1 MNNQIET
8 AQCCSDNISQIS
20 VTISDFSD
28 EILLNILRFIPSHD
42 LILNV
47 SRVCRKLRTLCLD
60 KSLRVHVHLHK
71 EYTAN
76 DDAVKQ
82 LLKVISAD
90 IQTLNLN
97 GCYWLAGSTV
107 DQVTRCKSL
116 VSLDLSGCRLTSVRL
131 SHLLSCLSSLKSLA
145 LDVGPGFDLHQL
157 SAEGKSALARLQELK
172 QTLLTPS
179 YGVVPCCS
187 ALRRLHLYLEASEVW
202 REAGGCA
209 QLMVGQS
216 SVPHYQNLRW
226 FSARLAP
233 GEVNRTLL
241 ALYLAVFSMR
251 VPEGLTGLVL
261 SVPGPAPPRPVAMTA
276 LMESMASTVG
286 NTVSALQL
294 PRTWLDGAILGRV
307 LAHGCPAYLNVSRCS
322 SPGFNPLH
330 VLLSAGR
337 NLTPLRSLNLRGCG
351 RGPLSESCGKGDEE
365 MDTDSVKALAEC
377 CPHLNHLNLSATH
390 YHHNLSMGQDGHL
403 CGTLGRLTGLC
414 SLALPVCAL
423 AQSPPTQINNQDSNT
438 DLASRSLLLGLK
450 KTTRIGV
457 PTYRP
462 TSEIAV
468 GQGEERTD
476 RGLCI
481 QPLLQGCPYLVEL
494 ELIGAGFSSAM
505 PRNEPAI
512 RKDPAACSW
521 SYSVGDGE
529 LAALGGM
536 KFLRKLT
543 LAHLP
548 GVLKGTG
555 LIELLQGC
563 KDLHS
568 LSLANL
574 GSLKTMNYTQALLE
588 ALSYC
593 TQLRD
598 LRLEQPYFNANA
610 AFFEALSQCGQLRR
624 LCLVSRHGTFQ
635 PAAVTAFM
643 QSCSDVIMCHMF
655 MGGTLVAC
663 KTLQKTLLDS
673 FSVSRPALSVV
684 IYPLLHEDLAHVIRG
699 MPLCH
704 LDEMTLFKSHV
715 AEEPMRR

>member
-1 MNNQIET
+1 MDNQIET
-8 AQCCSDNISQIS
+8 ALCCLDSISQAS

-42 LILNV
+42 LMLSV
-47 SRVCRKLRTLCLD
+47 SQVCRKLRTLCLD
-60 KSLRVHVHLHK
+60 KSLRAHIHLHK

-82 LLKVISAD
+82 LLKNIYGD
-90 IQTLNLN
+90 IQTLNLS

-131 SHLLSCLSSLKSLA
+131 SHLLTSLRCLRSLA

-187 ALRRLHLYLEASEVW
+187 TLRHLHLYLEASEGW
-202 REAGGCA
+202 REAGDRV

-261 SVPGPAPPRPVAMTA
+261 FVPGPAPPRPVAMTA

-286 NTVSALQL
+286 NTVTALQL
-294 PRTWLDGAILGRV
+294 PRTWLDGATLGRV
-307 LAHGCPAYLNVSRCS
+307 LAHGCPEYLNVSRCS

-337 NLTPLRSLNLRGCG
+337 DLTPLRSLNMRGCG
-351 RGPLSESCGKGDEE
+351 RGPLAESCGKGEEE
-365 MDTDSVKALAEC
+365 MDAESVKALTEC
-377 CPHLNHLNLSATH
+377 SPHLIHLNLSATH
-390 YHHNLSMGQDGHL
+390 YHHALPAGQDGHL
-403 CGTLGRLTGLC
+403 CGALGRLNALR

-423 AQSPPTQINNQDSNT
+423 AQSPPAPVNIQD
-438 DLASRSLLLGLK
+438 SRSLLLGLK
-450 KTTRIGV
+450 KSSRIGV

-462 TSEIAV
+462 ATEV
-468 GQGEERTD
+468 TMVQGEEQQD

-481 QPLLQGCPYLVEL
+481 QPLLQGCPHLVEL

-512 RKDPAACSW
+512 RKDPAACPW
-521 SYSVGDGE
+521 SYNVGDGE

-555 LIELLQGC
+555 LIELVQGC
-563 KDLHS
+563 KDLRS

-610 AFFEALSQCGQLRR
+610 AFFEALSHCHQLQR

-635 PAAVTAFM
+635 TAAVAAFM
-643 QSCSDVIMCHMF
+643 QSCANVIMCHMF

-673 FSVSRPALSVV
+673 FSISHPALSVV
-684 IYPLLHEDLAHVIRG
+684 IYPLLHEDLANVIRG

-704 LDEMTLFKSHV
+704 LDEITLFKSRV
-715 AEEPMRR
+715 AEEPMKQ

>member
-1 MNNQIET
+1 MGTKSWKSYLCI
-8 AQCCSDNISQIS
+8 ASYSQ
-20 VTISDFSD
+20 
-28 EILLNILRFIPSHD
+28 
-42 LILNV
+42 
-47 SRVCRKLRTLCLD
+47 
-60 KSLRVHVHLHK
+60 
-71 EYTAN
+71 AN

-82 LLKVISAD
+82 LLKNLSSD
-90 IQTLNLN
+90 IQTLNLS
-97 GCYWLAGSTV
+97 GCYWLSGSMV
-107 DQVTRCKSL
+107 DQVTRCKAL

-131 SHLLSCLSSLKSLA
+131 SHLLTSLHSLRSLA

-187 ALRRLHLYLEASEVW
+187 ALRRLHLYLEASEGW

-216 SVPHYQNLRW
+216 SVPHYQNLHW

-233 GEVNRTLL
+233 DEVNRTLL

-261 SVPGPAPPRPVAMTA
+261 FVPGPAPPRPVAITA
-276 LMESMASTVG
+276 LMESMTSTVG

-307 LAHGCPAYLNVSRCS
+307 LAHGCPSYLNVSRCS

-337 NLTPLRSLNLRGCG
+337 DLQPLKSLNLRGCG
-351 RGPLSESCGKGDEE
+351 RGPLAESCGKGEEE
-365 MDTDSVKALAEC
+365 MDAESVKALTEC
-377 CPHLNHLNLSATH
+377 CPHLIHLNLSATH
-390 YHHNLSMGQDGHL
+390 YHHALPAGKDGHL
-403 CGTLGRLTGLC
+403 CGALGRLATLC

-423 AQSPPTQINNQDSNT
+423 AQSPPAPVNIQDSNT
-438 DLASRSLLLGLK
+438 DHSSRSLLLGLK
-450 KTTRIGV
+450 KSSRIGV

-462 TSEIAV
+462 ATEV
-468 GQGEERTD
+468 TMGQGEEWQD

-481 QPLLQGCPYLVEL
+481 QPLLQGCPHLVEL
-494 ELIGAGFSSAM
+494 ELIGAGFSSAL

-512 RKDPAACSW
+512 RKDPAACPW
-521 SYSVGDGE
+521 SYNVGDGK

-555 LIELLQGC
+555 LIELVQGC
-563 KDLHS
+563 KDLCS

-598 LRLEQPYFNANA
+598 LR
-610 AFFEALSQCGQLRR
+610 
-624 LCLVSRHGTFQ
+624 
-635 PAAVTAFM
+635 
-643 QSCSDVIMCHMF
+643 
-655 MGGTLVAC
+655 
-663 KTLQKTLLDS
+663 
-673 FSVSRPALSVV
+673 
-684 IYPLLHEDLAHVIRG
+684 
-699 MPLCH
+699 
-704 LDEMTLFKSHV
+704 
-715 AEEPMRR
+715 

>member
-1 MNNQIET
+1 MDNQIET
-8 AQCCSDNISQIS
+8 ALCCSDSISQTS
-20 VTISDFSD
+20 VSISDFSD

-42 LILNV
+42 LMLNV
-47 SRVCRKLRTLCLD
+47 SQVCQKLQTLCLD
-60 KSLRVHVHLHK
+60 KSLRAHVHLHK

-76 DDAVKQ
+76 DDAVKR
-82 LLKVISAD
+82 LLKNFSSD
-90 IQTLNLN
+90 IQTLNLS

-107 DQVTRCKSL
+107 DQVSRCKAL

-131 SHLLSCLSSLKSLA
+131 SHLLTSLRSLRSLA
-145 LDVGPGFDLHQL
+145 LDVGPGFDLHQM
-157 SAEGKSALARLQELK
+157 SAEGKAALARLQELK

-187 ALRRLHLYLEASEVW
+187 ALRRLHLYLESSEGW

-251 VPEGLTGLVL
+251 VPEGLMGLVL

-307 LAHGCPAYLNVSRCS
+307 LAHGCPTYLNVSRCS

-337 NLTPLRSLNLRGCG
+337 DLTPLQSLNLRGCG
-351 RGPLSESCGKGDEE
+351 RGPLAESCGKGEEE
-365 MDTDSVKALAEC
+365 MDAESLKSLTEC
-377 CPHLNHLNLSATH
+377 CPHLIHLNLSATH
-390 YHHNLSMGQDGHL
+390 YHHALPAGQDGHL
-403 CGTLGRLTGLC
+403 CGALGRLTALC

-423 AQSPPTQINNQDSNT
+423 AQSPPAPVNPQDSNT
-438 DLASRSLLLGLK
+438 DHSSRSLLLGLK
-450 KTTRIGV
+450 KSSRIGV
-457 PTYRP
+457 PTYR
-462 TSEIAV
+462 TATEVTV
-468 GQGEERTD
+468 GQGEERQD

-481 QPLLQGCPYLVEL
+481 QPLLQGCPHLVEL

-512 RKDPAACSW
+512 RKDPAACPW
-521 SYSVGDGE
+521 SYNVGDSE

-555 LIELLQGC
+555 LIKLVQGC
-563 KDLHS
+563 KDLS
-568 LSLANL
+568 LLSLANL
-574 GSLKTMNYTQALLE
+574 GSLKTMNYTHALLE

-598 LRLEQPYFNANA
+598 LSLPLWCPSCRA
-610 AFFEALSQCGQLRR
+610 ALMSSCATCSWVVPWW
-624 LCLVSRHGTFQ
+624 LVKHCRNPCWTVFQ
-635 PAAVTAFM
+635 
-643 QSCSDVIMCHMF
+643 
-655 MGGTLVAC
+655 
-663 KTLQKTLLDS
+663 
-673 FSVSRPALSVV
+673 
-684 IYPLLHEDLAHVIRG
+684 
-699 MPLCH
+699 
-704 LDEMTLFKSHV
+704 
-715 AEEPMRR
+715 

>member
-1 MNNQIET
+1 MDNQIET
-8 AQCCSDNISQIS
+8 ALCCSDSISQTS

-42 LILNV
+42 LMLNV
-47 SRVCRKLRTLCLD
+47 SQVCRKLRTLCLD
-60 KSLRVHVHLHK
+60 KSLRAHVHLHK

-76 DDAVKQ
+76 DNAVKQ
-82 LLKVISAD
+82 LLKNLSGDV
-90 IQTLNLN
+90 QTLNLS
-97 GCYWLAGSTV
+97 GCYWLAGSMV
-107 DQVTRCKSL
+107 DQVTRCKAL

-131 SHLLSCLSSLKSLA
+131 SHLLTSLRSLRSLA

-187 ALRRLHLYLEASEVW
+187 ALCCLHLYLEASEGW

-241 ALYLAVFSMR
+241 SLYLAVFSMR

-307 LAHGCPAYLNVSRCS
+307 LAHGCPSYLNVSRCS

-337 NLTPLRSLNLRGCG
+337 DLTPLRSLNLRGCG
-351 RGPLSESCGKGDEE
+351 RGPLAENCGKGEEE
-365 MDTDSVKALAEC
+365 MDAESVKALTEC
-377 CPHLNHLNLSATH
+377 CPHLIHLNLSATH
-390 YHHNLSMGQDGHL
+390 YHHALPAGQDGHL
-403 CGTLGRLTGLC
+403 CDTLGHLAALC

-423 AQSPPTQINNQDSNT
+423 AQSPPAPVNIQDPHT
-438 DLASRSLLLGLK
+438 DLFSRSLLLGLK
-450 KTTRIGV
+450 KSSRIGV

-462 TSEIAV
+462 TTEVTV
-468 GQGEERTD
+468 GQGEERQD

-481 QPLLQGCPYLVEL
+481 QPLLQGCPHLVEL

-512 RKDPAACSW
+512 RKDPAACPW
-521 SYSVGDGE
+521 SYNVGD
-529 LAALGGM
+529 
-536 KFLRKLT
+536 
-543 LAHLP
+543 
-548 GVLKGTG
+548 G
-555 LIELLQGC
+555 LIELVQGC
-563 KDLHS
+563 KDLRS

-593 TQLRD
+593 TQLMD
-598 LRLEQPYFNANA
+598 IRLEQPYFNANA
-610 AFFEALSQCGQLRR
+610 AFFEALSQCHQLRR

-635 PAAVTAFM
+635 PAAVASFM
-643 QSCSDVIMCHMF
+643 QSCADVIMCHMF

-673 FSVSRPALSVV
+673 FSISRPALSVV
-684 IYPLLHEDLAHVIRG
+684 IYPLLHEDLAHVIRVR
-699 MPLCH
+699 P
-704 LDEMTLFKSHV
+704 
-715 AEEPMRR
+715 

>member
-1 MNNQIET
+1 MDNQIET
-8 AQCCSDNISQIS
+8 ALCCSDSISQTS
-20 VTISDFSD
+20 VSISDFSD

-42 LILNV
+42 LMLNV
-47 SRVCRKLRTLCLD
+47 SQVCQKLQTLCLD
-60 KSLRVHVHLHK
+60 KSLRAHVHLHK

-76 DDAVKQ
+76 DDAVKR
-82 LLKVISAD
+82 LLKNFSSD
-90 IQTLNLN
+90 IQTLNLS

-107 DQVTRCKSL
+107 DQVSRCKAV

-131 SHLLSCLSSLKSLA
+131 SHLLTSLRSLRSLA

-157 SAEGKSALARLQELK
+157 SAEGKAALARLQELK

-187 ALRRLHLYLEASEVW
+187 ALRRLHLYLEASEGW

-251 VPEGLTGLVL
+251 VPEGLMGLVL

-307 LAHGCPAYLNVSRCS
+307 LAHGCPTYLNVSRCS

-337 NLTPLRSLNLRGCG
+337 DLTPLQTLNLRGCG
-351 RGPLSESCGKGDEE
+351 RGPLAESCGKGEEE
-365 MDTDSVKALAEC
+365 MDAESIKSLTEC
-377 CPHLNHLNLSATH
+377 CPHLIHLNLSATH
-390 YHHNLSMGQDGHL
+390 YHHALPAGQDGHL
-403 CGTLGRLTGLC
+403 CGALGRLTALC

-423 AQSPPTQINNQDSNT
+423 AQSPPAPVNPQDSNT
-438 DLASRSLLLGLK
+438 DNSSRSLLLGLK
-450 KTTRIGV
+450 KSSRIGV
-457 PTYRP
+457 PTYR
-462 TSEIAV
+462 TATEVTA
-468 GQGEERTD
+468 GQGEEQQN

-481 QPLLQGCPYLVEL
+481 QPLLQGCPHLVEL

-512 RKDPAACSW
+512 RKDPAACPW
-521 SYSVGDGE
+521 SYNVGDSE

-555 LIELLQGC
+555 LIKLVQGC
-563 KDLHS
+563 KDLSS

-574 GSLKTMNYTQALLE
+574 GSLKTMNYTHALLE

-598 LRLEQPYFNANA
+598 L
-610 AFFEALSQCGQLRR
+610 
-624 LCLVSRHGTFQ
+624 SR
-635 PAAVTAFM
+635 PLWRP
-643 QSCSDVIMCHMF
+643 SC
-655 MGGTLVAC
+655 
-663 KTLQKTLLDS
+663 
-673 FSVSRPALSVV
+673 RPALMSSCATCSWVV
-684 IYPLLHEDLAHVIRG
+684 PWWLVKHCRKPCWTV
-699 MPLCH
+699 
-704 LDEMTLFKSHV
+704 FQ
-715 AEEPMRR
+715 

>member
-1 MNNQIET
+1 MDNQIEA
-8 AQCCSDNISQIS
+8 AQCCSDS
-20 VTISDFSD
+20 VCQTSVSISDFSD

-42 LILNV
+42 LMLNV
-47 SRVCRKLRTLCLD
+47 NRVCQKFRILCLD
-60 KSLRVHVHLHK
+60 KSLRAHIHLHK
-71 EYTAN
+71 NDTAN
-76 DDAVKQ
+76 DDAVKEV
-82 LLKVISAD
+82 LKNLSSD
-90 IQTLNLN
+90 IQMLDLS

-107 DQVTRCKSL
+107 DQVTRCRSL
-116 VSLDLSGCRLTSVRL
+116 VSLDLSGCRLTSIRL
-131 SHLLSCLSSLKSLA
+131 SHLLTALQSLRSLA
-145 LDVGPGFDLHQL
+145 LDVGPGFDLHQV
-157 SAEGKSALARLQELK
+157 SAEGKAALSHLQELK

-187 ALRRLHLYLEASEVW
+187 ALRSLRLYLEASEGW

-276 LMESMASTVG
+276 LMESMASSVG

-307 LAHGCPAYLNVSRCS
+307 IAHGCPAYLNVSRCS

-330 VLLSAGR
+330 VMLSVGHD
-337 NLTPLRSLNLRGCG
+337 LSPLRSLNLRGCG
-351 RGPLSESCGKGDEE
+351 RGPVPDSCGKAEEE
-365 MDTDSVKALAEC
+365 MDAESVKALTEC
-377 CPHLNHLNLSATH
+377 CLHLVNLNLSAMH
-390 YHHNLSMGQDGHL
+390 YHHTVPAGQDGHL
-403 CGTLGRLTGLC
+403 CGALGRLASLR

-423 AQSPPTQINNQDSNT
+423 AQSPPAPVNTPDSSTNLT
-438 DLASRSLLLGLK
+438 SGSLLLGLK
-450 KTTRIGV
+450 KNNRIGV

-462 TSEIAV
+462 
-468 GQGEERTD
+468 RTD
-476 RGLCI
+476 DTGGLGGDQQDRALCI
-481 QPLLQGCPYLVEL
+481 QPLLQGCPHLVEL

-505 PRNEPAI
+505 PRNEPAM
-512 RKDPAACSW
+512 RKDPAACPLSHN
-521 SYSVGDGE
+521 VGDGE
-529 LAALGGM
+529 LAALGGL

-555 LIELLQGC
+555 LIELAQGC
-563 KDLHS
+563 RDLQS

-574 GSLKTMNYTQALLE
+574 GSLKMMNYSQALLE
-588 ALSYC
+588 TLTYC

-598 LRLEQPYFNANA
+598 LRLEQPYFNAST
-610 AFFEALSQCGQLRR
+610 AFFEALSKCQQLRR
-624 LCLVSRHGTFQ
+624 LCLVSRQGTFQ
-635 PAAVTAFM
+635 PSAVTAFM
-643 QSCSDVIMCHMF
+643 QSCGDVIMCHMF
-655 MGGTLVAC
+655 TSGTLVTC
-663 KTLQKTLLDS
+663 KMLQKTLLDS
-673 FSVSRPALSVV
+673 FSSSRPALSVV
-684 IYPLLHEDLAHVIRG
+684 IYPLLHEDLANVIRG

-704 LDEMTLFKSHV
+704 LDEITLFKSKV
-715 AEEPMRR
+715 AEEPMKL